1 MVMQT
6 ILLALSFVSLLI
18 ATPAVAGDLTV
29 NITGVKAK
37 GGTLLVAVYDKET
50 LFRAKPPF
58 VRTAK
63 VTQPGDVTVTV
74 KDVTAGDYVVSV
86 LHDADDNQAMTM
98 AADGKFGEGTALINA
113 ELLRGPPTFD
123 VNKIT
128 IPATG
133 ASVTLAMSYP
143 EDRTGW

>member
-1 MVMQT
+1 MRLV
-6 ILLALSFVSLLI
+6 LAVGVLAMLAVAS
-18 ATPAVAGDLTV
+18 PAYAGDLTV
-29 NITGVKAK
+29 TVTGVKAK

-50 LFRAKPPF
+50 MFRAKPPF
-58 VRTAK
+58 LGTAK

-98 AADGKFGEGTALINA
+98 AADGKFGEGTALTNA
-113 ELLRGPPTFD
+113 ELLRGPPSFE

-133 ASVTLAMSYP
+133 TSVKLAMSYP
-143 EDRTGW
+143 EDRSGW

>member
-1 MVMQT
+1 MRLV
-6 ILLALSFVSLLI
+6 LAVCVLAMLAVAS
-18 ATPAVAGDLTV
+18 PAYAGDLTV
-29 NITGVKAK
+29 TVKGVKAK

-58 VRTAK
+58 LGTAK

-98 AADGKFGEGTALINA
+98 AADGKFGEGTALTNA

-133 ASVTLAMSYP
+133 ASVMLAMSYP